1 MGHSPRCQREALPQG
16 RAFLLPASHPIPTP
30 AIAAPQVPQ
39 AHHATPFLT
48 ALTAHKTKPTAQS
61 LLCPHPKSHS
71 RPKTTIWIQQ
81 ILQQSL
87 SLSHFSATKFPTLPT
102 QSLPCHTPI
111 IPCHQ
116 QPTQGLTSA
125 QLTLNSNTNK
135 TWCNLGLRANLWDFP
150 TATQLKS

>member
-1 MGHSPRCQREALPQG
+1 MSTPNPT
-16 RAFLLPASHPIPTP
+16 FLSLTSASIFPPP
-30 AIAAPQVPQ
+30 AIAAPHVSHST
-39 AHHATPFLT
+39 AFLI
-48 ALTAHKTKPTAQS
+48 ALPTQCWCTKPKTNSQQLQAACD
-61 LLCPHPKSHS
+61 LTLRALHGH
-71 RPKTTIWIQQ
+71 KTTIWIQQ

-116 QPTQGLTSA
+116 QPTQGSTSA
-125 QLTLNSNTNK
+125 SLTLNSNTNK